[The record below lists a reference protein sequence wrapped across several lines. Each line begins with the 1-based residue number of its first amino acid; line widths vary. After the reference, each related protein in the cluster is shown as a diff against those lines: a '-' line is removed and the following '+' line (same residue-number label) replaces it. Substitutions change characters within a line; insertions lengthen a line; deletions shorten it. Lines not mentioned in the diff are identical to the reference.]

1 VKTATAARVATLAM
15 VLVFVL
21 LAGGWRL
28 ARIARAELDAS
39 DAAWRKGDAA
49 AATVHARS
57 AARAYVPGGEHMDRA
72 YTRLREV
79 ATTSERQGDTTAALF
94 AWRAVLAA
102 KASSRPFSS
111 CGETCEAAQIAID
124 RLAAAVT
131 SARAPSLPGRRSQA
145 VETPP
150 MDVVPHARWGAVLV
164 LAAGLMIAAGH
175 RLARVL
181 APGGALVRGEARS
194 AAVLGG
200 AGLAAWVLSILCA

>member
-1 VKTATAARVATLAM
+1 MAIAARVAVLAIA
-15 VLVFVL
+15 LVFVL

-28 ARIARAELDAS
+28 ARIARAELEAS

-57 AARAYVPGGEHMDRA
+57 AARAYVPGGDHMDRA

-102 KASSRPFSS
+102 KTGSRPFSS
-111 CGETCEAAQIAID
+111 CAETCEAAQIAIG

-131 SARAPSLPGRRSQA
+131 SARASPLPGRHRPQA
-145 VETPP
+145 IETPS
-150 MDVVPHARWGAVLV
+150 MDVVPHARWSAVLV
-164 LAAGLMIAAGH
+164 LAGGLMVAAGH
-175 RLARVL
+175 RLAHAL
-181 APGGALVRGEARS
+181 APAGALVRGKVRS

-200 AGLAAWVLSILCA
+200 AGLAAWVLAILCA